1 MIFLP
6 PNSLFLAGVPATG
19 KSYFGNWLEKNYN
32 YLHLDVEKYE
42 SARQHGLERE
52 ILHFYAGNY
61 YGLLG
66 KLSQANRPVVFNWG
80 FPPEALKIAQI
91 FIHSGLSPVWFSA
104 NSQIARRKYI
114 ERNNVSEV
122 HFYDLQVSKIKRNK
136 EDLYSAFGGCIIKTI
151 FDNGSRLD
159 AEAIFKQIREN
170 LDKQNSLHSTV
181 KNADQRSSTPSDRI
195 TRESAQIHSEF
206 LP

>member
-1 MIFLP
+1 MILLP

-19 KSYFGNWLEKNYN
+19 KSYFGNWLEKNHN

-42 SARQHGLERE
+42 SARQHKLERE
-52 ILHFYAGNY
+52 ILHFWAGNY
-61 YGLLG
+61 YDLLD
-66 KLSQANRPVVFNWG
+66 KLSQANRPVAFNWG
-80 FPPEALKIAQI
+80 FPPEALKVAQR
-91 FIHSGLSPVWFSA
+91 FIYIGLSPVWFSA

-114 ERNNVSEV
+114 ERNNASNV
-122 HFYDLQVSKIKRNK
+122 HYYDLQVSKIKRKNK
-136 EDLYSAFGGCIIKTI
+136 DLYSAFGGCIIKTI

-159 AEAIFKQIREN
+159 AEAIFKQIKQN

-181 KNADQRSSTPSDRI
+181 TNADQRSSTPSNKI
-195 TRESAQIHSEF
+195 TRESAQIHSDL